1 MSVAGTM
8 KQTPATSRPRPCARS
23 QPRWMA
29 SSVLLGPRL
38 RLVAPTRSTN
48 RSSVTHRRRRTT
60 WSWIIAMRA
69 AGPPNAVPP
78 SRRHGRVTSQPPAAG
93 LFPGRPP
100 GGVRARPGYGA
111 GSGAGGLEEL
121 DHIAG
126 GVLQQDLTAAGT
138 ADDVVAEA
146 QAGLAESGDLGGDV
160 ADDEVD
166 AVPAA
171 GPRLGSIG
179 HRSSG
184 RAGWP
189 AEQQP

>member
-1 MSVAGTM
+1 MNLLVAVLDVDPG
-8 KQTPATSRPRPCARS
+8 QHPDDERGRHDEADPGHQQAAALRARS

-69 AGPPNAVPP
+69 AGPPNAVTP

-121 DHIAG
+121 DH
-126 GVLQQDLTAAGT
+126 
-138 ADDVVAEA
+138 VA
-146 QAGLAESGDLGGDV
+146 
-160 ADDEVD
+160 
-166 AVPAA
+166 
-171 GPRLGSIG
+171 
-179 HRSSG
+179 
-184 RAGWP
+184 
-189 AEQQP
+189 